1 MFDFFYAGQSLVM
14 RWKRARATRNVAEE
28 TFNKLAAACEGNVR
42 QDLYRVSMFIRYLGG
57 SVSKTTVQQWLYI

>member
-28 TFNKLAAACEGNVR
+28 TFNKLAAACEGKC
-42 QDLYRVSMFIRYLGG
+42 
-57 SVSKTTVQQWLYI
+57 KTGLVQS